1 MKRFLAILAFPLAAA
16 AIAAE
21 DARQLVTMPAPAQAA
36 MREEMLD
43 FMGALNEI
51 IARLGE
57 GKPAEAAAVADTK
70 LGFPAMGRHRG
81 APPEAMP
88 GRHMPAAMH
97 EMGRSLHRLADE
109 FARTARKGDLAAA
122 VAALQ
127 PVTANCVAC
136 HLSYRIR

>member
-1 MKRFLAILAFPLAAA
+1 MKRLLAILALPLAFAA
-16 AIAAE
+16 LGAE
-21 DARQLVTMPAPAQAA
+21 DARLLVPMPAPAQAA
-36 MREEMLD
+36 LREEMLD

-57 GKPAEAAAVADTK
+57 GKPAEAAAVADAK

-81 APPEAMP
+81 SPPEAMP

-109 FARTARKGDLAAA
+109 FARTARKGDLAAS

>member
-1 MKRFLAILAFPLAAA
+1 MKRLLALFAFPLALAA
-16 AIAAE
+16 PAAE
-21 DARQLVTMPAPAQAA
+21 DARQLVAMPAPAQAA

-57 GKPAEAAAVADTK
+57 GRPAEAAAVADAK

-81 APPEAMP
+81 SPPEAMP
-88 GRHMPAAMH
+88 GRYMPATMH
-97 EMGRSLHRLADE
+97 EMGRTLHRLADE

>member
-1 MKRFLAILAFPLAAA
+1 MGDFGSATYVDPATG
-16 AIAAE
+16 
-21 DARQLVTMPAPAQAA
+21 LVTTPLSGAAVGVIQNWVSGQAPNHGFQIYNFAA
-36 MREEMLD
+36 TDLVSFED
-43 FMGALNEI
+43 T
-51 IARLGE
+51 
-57 GKPAEAAAVADTK
+57 EAAAVADAK

-81 APPEAMP
+81 SPPEAMP